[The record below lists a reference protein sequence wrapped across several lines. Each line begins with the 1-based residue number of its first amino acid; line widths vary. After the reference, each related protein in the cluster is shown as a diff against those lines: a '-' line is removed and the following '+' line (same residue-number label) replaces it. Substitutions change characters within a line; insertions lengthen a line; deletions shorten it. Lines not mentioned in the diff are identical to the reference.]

1 MKVRLISEDGE
12 IYEWRNV
19 DTITEGFN
27 KIYLFPPKE
36 REQLL
41 ILYHSESLISDL
53 ENTHHTTDMVVIDNN
68 DMCIERIEIVVER
81 RLLPFDTYDISN
93 RVRT

>member
-19 DTITEGFN
+19 ETIQEGDE
-27 KIYLFPPKE
+27 KIYLFPPNE

-41 ILYHSESLISDL
+41 MLYHSESLISEL
-53 ENTHHTTDMVVIDNN
+53 EYTHISTEYEVIDILN
-68 DMCIERIEIVVER
+68 MGIERIEVLFER
-81 RLLPFDTYDISN
+81 RWHLDTYNPGD
-93 RVRT
+93 RV